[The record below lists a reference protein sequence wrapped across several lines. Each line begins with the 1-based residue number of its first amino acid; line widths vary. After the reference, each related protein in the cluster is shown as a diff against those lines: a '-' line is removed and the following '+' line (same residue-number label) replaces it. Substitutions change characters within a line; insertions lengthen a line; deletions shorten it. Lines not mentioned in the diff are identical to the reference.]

1 MLRSK
6 EDTLAQRSK
15 EIEEL
20 DKKVLDLERNYES
33 LDIKKNS
40 IERAAQT
47 QKKQLDDQIAALKE
61 SLETEKVQRET
72 WIEKYEKEQA
82 EHTTTSTQLMQARSD
97 LKDEVMEKKNIEIQY
112 QMT

>member
-1 MLRSK
+1 M
-6 EDTLAQRSK
+6 
-15 EIEEL
+15 
-20 DKKVLDLERNYES
+20 
-33 LDIKKNS
+33 
-40 IERAAQT
+40 
-47 QKKQLDDQIAALKE
+47 
-61 SLETEKVQRET
+61 QRET